1 MSRRTR
7 TCSLVMVVALLGFLV
22 QQSVS
27 LAAGDPAQ
35 EKLARPPLIPE
46 PPAPAPVQPA
56 GGSTPAGR
64 GTSSPP
70 QTSAGPVEELKG
82 IKVVNFTSHYRVFS
96 AAPSEIVE
104 GDPGKVWA
112 SSDGNFPQEFVLE
125 LPGEAI
131 ISYIVFNNQTF
142 EDAKRSSKDVE
153 ISVSTQH
160 ASFGFEVA
168 AKTVLQQ
175 GSIGQGVELK
185 PARQARWIKIR
196 ILSNYGST
204 DRTSLGML
212 QVLGRSSGK

>member
-1 MSRRTR
+1 MGRLANTR
-7 TCSLVMVVALLGFLV
+7 SLVMVVLLLVFLV
-22 QQSVS
+22 PHSAD
-27 LAAGDPAQ
+27 LATGDAAQ
-35 EKLARPPLIPE
+35 EKLSRPPLIPE
-46 PPAPAPVQPA
+46 PPTPAPVQPS
-56 GGSTPAGR
+56 GGATPTGR
-64 GTSSPP
+64 GASSP
-70 QTSAGPVEELKG
+70 QASAGPVEELKG

-96 AAPSEIVE
+96 AAPSEIVA
-104 GDPGKVWA
+104 GDPGKIWA

-125 LPGEAI
+125 LPGEAT
-131 ISYIVFNNQTF
+131 ISYIVFNNQAF

-168 AKTVLQQ
+168 TKAVLQQ
-175 GSIGQGVELK
+175 GAIGQGIELK

-196 ILSNYGST
+196 ILSNYGSP